1 MEKKSFFKR
10 SFGEHS
16 TIVKRIIIGIWI
28 ITGVGVIIIILAVIS
43 SDDKKNV
50 AEQKR
55 LMSEVKCNSAVRS
68 KLKAP
73 SSADFAGPFD
83 GVASVIRLQ
92 DDNSVIYDFI
102 SYVDA
107 KNDFGV
113 KLRKK
118 FKCRIQYNI
127 GAENW
132 SIIELNWIE

>member
-1 MEKKSFFKR
+1 MEKKSF
-10 SFGEHS
+10 SEHS
-16 TIVKRIIIGIWI
+16 TLVKRILIGIWI
-28 ITGVGVIIIILAVIS
+28 IIGVVFIIIILAVIS

-73 SSADFAGPFD
+73 SSADFADPFD
-83 GVASVIRLQ
+83 GVASVITGQ

-118 FKCRIQYNI
+118 FICRIQYNI

>member
-1 MEKKSFFKR
+1 MEKKSF
-10 SFGEHS
+10 SEHS
-16 TIVKRIIIGIWI
+16 TLVKRILIGGWIIIG
-28 ITGVGVIIIILAVIS
+28 VVFIIIILAVIS

-83 GVASVIRLQ
+83 GVASVIKVQ

-107 KNDFGV
+107 QNDFGV

-118 FKCRIQYNI
+118 FICRIQYNI

>member
-16 TIVKRIIIGIWI
+16 TLVKRILIGGWI
-28 ITGVGVIIIILAVIS
+28 MIGVVFIIIILAVIS

-55 LMSEVKCNSAVRS
+55 LMSEVKCNSAIRS

>member
-1 MEKKSFFKR
+1 MEKKSF
-10 SFGEHS
+10 SEHS
-16 TIVKRIIIGIWI
+16 TLVKRILIGIWI
-28 ITGVGVIIIILAVIS
+28 IIGVVFIIIILAVIS
-43 SDDKKNV
+43 SDDKKSDDKKNV
-50 AEQKR
+50 AEEKR

-73 SSADFAGPFD
+73 SSADFADPFD
-83 GVASVIRLQ
+83 GVASVIKVQ

-107 KNDFGV
+107 QNDFGV

>member
-16 TIVKRIIIGIWI
+16 TLVIRILIGGWIIIG
-28 ITGVGVIIIILAVIS
+28 VVFIIIILAVIS

-68 KLKAP
+68 QLKAP
-73 SSADFAGPFD
+73 SSADFADLFD

-107 KNDFGV
+107 
-113 KLRKK
+113 
-118 FKCRIQYNI
+118 
-127 GAENW
+127 
-132 SIIELNWIE
+132 

>member
-1 MEKKSFFKR
+1 MEEKPFS
-10 SFGEHS
+10 EYS
-16 TIVKRIIIGIWI
+16 TLGKRIIIGIWI
-28 ITGVGVIIIILAVIS
+28 IVGVCFIIIILAVIS

-132 SIIELNWIE
+132 SIIELKM

>member
-1 MEKKSFFKR
+1 MEKKSF
-10 SFGEHS
+10 SEHS
-16 TIVKRIIIGIWI
+16 TLVKRILIGIWI
-28 ITGVGVIIIILAVIS
+28 IIGVVFIIIILAVIS

>member
-1 MEKKSFFKR
+1 MEKKSF
-10 SFGEHS
+10 SEHS
-16 TIVKRIIIGIWI
+16 TLVKRILIGIWTI
-28 ITGVGVIIIILAVIS
+28 IGVVFIILILAVIS

-50 AEQKR
+50 AEEKR

>member
-1 MEKKSFFKR
+1 MEKKSF
-10 SFGEHS
+10 SEHS
-16 TIVKRIIIGIWI
+16 TLVKRILIGIWI
-28 ITGVGVIIIILAVIS
+28 IIGVVFIIIILAVIS

-73 SSADFAGPFD
+73 SSADFASHFD

>member
-16 TIVKRIIIGIWI
+16 TLVKRIVIGGWIIIG
-28 ITGVGVIIIILAVIS
+28 VVFIIIILAVIS

-73 SSADFAGPFD
+73 SSADFADPFD
-83 GVASVIRLQ
+83 GVASVIKGQ